1 MGGFPCVF
9 IMNNNIILETP
20 VPHGDGSGHVIT
32 GVNADIALGDKK
44 ILTEVVNEESEL
56 AKKCGDGVDFQK
68 WYPERVDCLNCDGI
82 PVMRPSKRV
91 DIPSDKGILG

>member
-1 MGGFPCVF
+1 MTTDCKIV
-9 IMNNNIILETP
+9 LETP
-20 VPHGDGSGHVIT
+20 VPHVDERTHVLA
-32 GVNADIALGDKK
+32 GEPLVGDKK
-44 ILTEVVNEESEL
+44 VLTEVINEESEL